1 MLQNHEN
8 AKTDYVRARIS
19 PDIKE
24 AAGKIFSKI
33 GLGHADA
40 IRLFYQQVVLN
51 QGMPFDIKIPP
62 KGKKQ

>member
-1 MLQNHEN
+1 MSENIEN

-24 AAGKIFSKI
+24 AAGKIFSKL
-33 GLGHADA
+33 GLAYADA

-51 QGMPFDIKIPP
+51 KGLPFDVKVPP
-62 KGKKQ
+62 KKRD